1 MRTVARVSYQ
11 NSGWFSKLFIDYTQ
25 RETSLQPFFLHF
37 PDAAGYRQAFN
48 DSLALE
54 NDPNILATVI
64 QDQYLASG
72 ITAPQQLLAA
82 LRQPETLTVCTGHQL
97 VIAGS
102 PVYFIY
108 KITTTIALAKKLSA
122 DMNRT
127 VVPVFWA
134 ATEDHDVDEIRNVHV
149 FGKTFETATT
159 YSGAVGRMKTDE
171 IQDLI
176 SALTALWPD
185 GEIAGA
191 LNEIY
196 RPGKSMSA
204 ATREFVHRCFGDEII
219 VLDPDDAQ
227 LKRQFI
233 RVMQDDLLS
242 GSAHR
247 LVNETNVALE
257 QLSYSIQVK
266 PRPINLFYLSEAARL
281 RIQRDGDRWFTVDQS
296 KTWTREELLD
306 ELNAHPENFSPN
318 VVLRPL
324 YQQTILRNVS
334 YVGGPGELAYW
345 LQYRCMFEHY
355 GIYFPVLHPRWFA
368 ARIDEA
374 MLQKISKLDL
384 SPEQFFGS
392 IEELLKQFVAKNS
405 NVDLSTSNQTA
416 ALSALYNEIK
426 TRATQIDPTLE
437 KTIEA
442 ELAKA
447 MSGLQQLEGK
457 MMRAAKQ
464 RSDADVQQIRKIA
477 EKLMPGRT
485 PQDRVESVLNWKQP
499 FISAK
504 QLAEAIDP
512 MEFSINVW
520 TD

>member
-1 MRTVARVSYQ
+1 
-11 NSGWFSKLFIDYTQ
+11 
-25 RETSLQPFFLHF
+25 
-37 PDAAGYRQAFN
+37 
-48 DSLALE
+48 
-54 NDPNILATVI
+54 
-64 QDQYLASG
+64 
-72 ITAPQQLLAA
+72 
-82 LRQPETLTVCTGHQL
+82 
-97 VIAGS
+97 
-102 PVYFIY
+102 
-108 KITTTIALAKKLSA
+108 
-122 DMNRT
+122 
-127 VVPVFWA
+127 
-134 ATEDHDVDEIRNVHV
+134 
-149 FGKTFETATT
+149 
-159 YSGAVGRMKTDE
+159 
-171 IQDLI
+171 
-176 SALTALWPD
+176 
-185 GEIAGA
+185 
-191 LNEIY
+191 
-196 RPGKSMSA
+196 
-204 ATREFVHRCFGDEII
+204 
-219 VLDPDDAQ
+219 
-227 LKRQFI
+227 
-233 RVMQDDLLS
+233 
-242 GSAHR
+242 
-247 LVNETNVALE
+247 LE

-296 KTWTREELLD
+296 KTWTKEELLD

-345 LQYRCMFEHY
+345 LQYRSMFEHY

-374 MLQKISKLDL
+374 MLQKMFKLDL
-384 SPEQFFGS
+384 RPEQFFGS
-392 IEELLKQFVAKNS
+392 IEELMKQFVAKNS

-477 EKLMPGRT
+477 EKLMPGGT